1 MSQAPAGWYPQPD
14 GTQRYWDGATWTN
27 HISTGVGADAADAPA
42 PEVAA
47 PDVPVPEAPAPEAPS
62 AMVAAAPEAP
72 AVPAPAQPFGV
83 QATGIESAPKKR
95 KVWPWLVGAGV
106 VILLLIVG
114 VIVAVTMFAKNVMD
128 GPLQAVEDYD
138 QAWQNVDCDLM
149 QGATTAAFQERNGF
163 ADCATFEATAQP
175 FADSLG
181 TYTVD
186 VNSTSIENN
195 TAVIEAEETWTDK
208 DGGVTV
214 YTYKYTLNKVG
225 DTWLIESVE
234 DIS

>member
-14 GTQRYWDGATWTN
+14 GTQRYWDGATWTD
-27 HISTGVGADAADAPA
+27 HISTGDGSDAADAPA

-47 PDVPVPEAPAPEAPS
+47 PEVKVPDVIA
-62 AMVAAAPEAP
+62 
-72 AVPAPAQPFGV
+72 PAPAQPFGV

-114 VIVAVTMFAKNVMD
+114 VIVAVTMFARNVMD

-138 QAWQNVDCDLM
+138 QAWQNVDCDLI
-149 QGATTAAFQERNGF
+149 QDATSVAFQVRNGF
-163 ADCATFEATAQP
+163 DDCATFEATAQP

-208 DGGVTV
+208 DGKVTV
-214 YTYKYTLNKVG
+214 YTYQYTLTKVG
-225 DTWLIESVE
+225 DAWFIESVE